1 MVQET
6 VIAPCFYRMDDHS
19 RAVTR
24 DLTYT
29 YTYIADKYLRNGI
42 LMQLMSLRNSNC
54 FRMEGMNNGQVRS
67 VMQLIPEEVAKY
79 CTPPPSGGGNLGE
92 LAAKE

>member
-1 MVQET
+1 
-6 VIAPCFYRMDDHS
+6 
-19 RAVTR
+19 
-24 DLTYT
+24 
-29 YTYIADKYLRNGI
+29 
-42 LMQLMSLRNSNC
+42 MQLMSLRNSNC